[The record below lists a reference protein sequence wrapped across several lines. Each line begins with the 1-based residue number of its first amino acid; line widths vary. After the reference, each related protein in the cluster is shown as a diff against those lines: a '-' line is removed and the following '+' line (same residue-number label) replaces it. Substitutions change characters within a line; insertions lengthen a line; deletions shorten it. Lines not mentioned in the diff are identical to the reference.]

1 MGAQVAE
8 LVASSRG
15 VAVRGLI
22 LVTAVPLA
30 GTHLPDPDT
39 APLRALGGQPE
50 A

>member
-30 GTHLPDPDT
+30 GTHLPDPDI
-39 APLRALGGQPE
+39 APFRALGGQPE